1 MGAIQR
7 QGRAARIREVLVH
20 FPAGATVAQI
30 IAAGGIKATASVVG
44 KSLVSMR
51 EQDQVV
57 MSMGNN
63 CVLWALAPL
72 LRQAMA
78 ALVGRSTAAGPR
90 CPPPMP
96 RMRADDS
103 ATTIRHREK
112 DRQALAAQ
120 LAAFQKAGGRIEVL
134 GNTPIRPGRTRR
146 EVIQGTESATPRS
159 AVR

>member
-7 QGRAARIREVLVH
+7 HGRAARIREVLVH

-30 IAAGGIKATASVVG
+30 IAAGGIKATAYAVG

-63 CVLWALAPL
+63 RLLWALAPR

-78 ALVGRSTAAGPR
+78 AMIGRSVAGPR
-90 CPPPMP
+90 CPPSMP
-96 RMRADDS
+96 RFRADDS

-134 GNTPIRPGRTRR
+134 GNTPIRPSRTRR
-146 EVIQGTESATPRS
+146 EVIQGTGSAARRS
-159 AVR
+159 AGR